1 MPRNENRKKK
11 IEFFEKKI
19 NFSKNF
25 KIHQKK
31 WKNRDFFSK
40 KNENSVSIKITST
53 GRKIILKLF
62 LKSYESTVSAFEAL
76 NAQKLF
82 LHVLARLKLQTLLFS
97 AKNSRIYD
105 FQILKMTRLKPV
117 SENWDWACVTWIT
130 HSRDTSPVIS

>member
-1 MPRNENRKKK
+1 MKIEKKN
-11 IEFFEKKI
+11 EFFEKKI

-31 WKNRDFFSK
+31 NEKIAIFFKK

-76 NAQKLF
+76 NAPKLF

-105 FQILKMTRLKPV
+105 FQILKMARLKPV
-117 SENWDWACVTWIT
+117 SEN
-130 HSRDTSPVIS
+130 

>member
-1 MPRNENRKKK
+1 MKKSR
-11 IEFFEKKI
+11 F
-19 NFSKNF
+19 
-25 KIHQKK
+25 
-31 WKNRDFFSK
+31 FFSK

-76 NAQKLF
+76 NAPKLF
-82 LHVLARLKLQTLLFS
+82 LHVLARRKLQSLLFS

-117 SENWDWACVTWIT
+117 SEN
-130 HSRDTSPVIS
+130 